1 MITSKYIAEKINMF
15 YNLLYHLDDYIK
27 NENDRKGQLR
37 VSKNIR
43 LILREI
49 ISSKINLNYFI
60 NKEEI
65 DSYDDLIK
73 KENEDT
79 IEKEKKYIKQINPLS
94 FNQKNF
100 ETINLFYNSN
110 NEIYVLNYL
119 SLEKIF
125 SIIRFCFIQI
135 MKQKN
140 KEFKEK
146 IEKKNS
152 NNFGLY
158 QADDK
163 ENYNNKNEIDKKYNI
178 LKKILKTDIQKE
190 QIQDK
195 DKIKNNDRNN
205 NFNILSFN
213 IEKINNIFMNNISS
227 PNNTIINKRQNSLD
241 CLRNQI
247 SKINNKMNFSLKK
260 PKINK
265 FYPKKAFKKNISLP
279 LIIENKNSLNS
290 SNYNDNN
297 LIKKSKIN
305 NNKILKFNK
314 IINNKNYFL
323 FNTPIQN
330 RGITNTFLRKKNIK
344 IKDSPYHANEFDY
357 KKIISL
363 YNIRNIYSENNKK
376 K

>member
-1 MITSKYIAEKINMF
+1 MITSKDIAEKIHMF

-27 NENDRKGQLR
+27 NKKERKGQLR
-37 VSKNIR
+37 VSKDIR

-60 NKEEI
+60 NKEEL
-65 DSYDDLIK
+65 DSYNDLIK

-94 FNQKNF
+94 FNQKNL
-100 ETINLFYNSN
+100 ETISLFYNSN

-140 KEFKEK
+140 KEFIEK
-146 IEKKNS
+146 IEKNNN

-158 QADDK
+158 QADNK
-163 ENYNNKNEIDKKYNI
+163 ENYNNKNAIDKKYNI
-178 LKKILKTDIQKE
+178 LKKILKADIQKE

-195 DKIKNNDRNN
+195 NKINNDRNN
-205 NFNILSFN
+205 NINILSFN
-213 IEKINNIFMNNISS
+213 RENINDIFINNKSS

-241 CLRNQI
+241 YLRNQI
-247 SKINNKMNFSLKK
+247 NKINTQMNLSLKK
-260 PKINK
+260 PKINR
-265 FYPKKAFKKNISLP
+265 FYPKKTFKKNTSLP
-279 LIIENKNSLNS
+279 LIIDNKNSLNS
-290 SNYNDNN
+290 FNYNDNN
-297 LIKKSKIN
+297 LIKKSIIN
-305 NNKILKFNK
+305 NNNNRLTFNK

-323 FNTPIQN
+323 FNTPRQN
-330 RGITNTFLRKKNIK
+330 KGITNTFLSTKNIK
-344 IKDSPYHANEFDY
+344 IKDSPYYANEFDY

-363 YNIRNIYSENNKK
+363 YNIRKIFSENNKK
-376 K
+376 